1 MDQHD
6 FLRGKNMR
14 AKRDRDMEMITQY
27 DLIED
32 HLQALTGS
40 SVRTKVILSLR
51 DGPKGV
57 SELTREIGASAS
69 TLLHSIKALQKDG
82 TVGTGPSYELT
93 HAGHI
98 KALALNNLI
107 KVLAVVSQSEQF
119 WQSHDL
125 SGIPLSL
132 QADIGKL
139 EGATLVQNSPTDP
152 LASQTAFMEAV
163 LRAKEVR
170 GVSGIIAPGY
180 QDMIL
185 SLLEKGAKV
194 SLILTRRV
202 IERIKPDAF
211 KAALA
216 CDNFTLYEID
226 DVRVGFSVTNELVT
240 IALYRL
246 DGSYDP
252 QQDLI
257 CEGPDAVEWGGELF
271 EYYRGQARIFT

>member
-1 MDQHD
+1 M
-6 FLRGKNMR
+6 
-14 AKRDRDMEMITQY
+14 TSQY
-27 DLIED
+27 DLVED
-32 HLQALTGS
+32 HLRALTGS
-40 SVRTKVILSLR
+40 TVRTKITLSLLE
-51 DGPKGV
+51 GPQV
-57 SELTREIGASAS
+57 ISELSGHIGSSAS

-82 TVGTGPSYELT
+82 TVGQGPTYGLT
-93 HAGHI
+93 HAGRI
-98 KALALNNLI
+98 KALALNDLI

-125 SGIPLSL
+125 SGIPPSL

-139 EGATLVQNSPTDP
+139 DGATLVQNSPTDP

-185 SLLEKGAKV
+185 SLLEKGTKV
-194 SLILTRRV
+194 SLILTRMV
-202 IERIKPDAF
+202 IERIEPDAI

-216 CDNFTLYEID
+216 DDNFTLYEID
-226 DVRVGFSVTNELVT
+226 DVRVGFSVTDELVT

-257 CEGPDAVEWGGELF
+257 CEGADAVLWGEELF
-271 EYYRGQARIFT
+271 EYYRGQAHIFA